1 MTTTTPNLI
10 YKDVTVVYTHEL
22 IDDIPDAVVAIID
35 GYHDDEFSW
44 DDFEYDP
51 RVFFYC
57 RDELEFFEMTLAASA
72 DRNGGYYFVEQKES
86 N

>member
-1 MTTTTPNLI
+1 MSTIAPNFI
-10 YKDVTVVYTHEL
+10 YKDVTVVYLGFPENTT
-22 IDDIPDAVVAIID
+22 PDAVVAIIENYD
-35 GYHDDEFSW
+35 SDEFAW
-44 DDFEYDP
+44 DEFEYDP

-72 DRNGGYYFVEQKES
+72 DRNGGFYFVEQKES

>member
-1 MTTTTPNLI
+1 MTTTAPNLI
-10 YKDVTVVYTHEL
+10 YKDVTVVYPGFP
-22 IDDIPDAVVAIID
+22 DSDIPDAVVAIID

-72 DRNGGYYFVEQKES
+72 VRNGGYYFVEQKD
-86 N
+86 NN